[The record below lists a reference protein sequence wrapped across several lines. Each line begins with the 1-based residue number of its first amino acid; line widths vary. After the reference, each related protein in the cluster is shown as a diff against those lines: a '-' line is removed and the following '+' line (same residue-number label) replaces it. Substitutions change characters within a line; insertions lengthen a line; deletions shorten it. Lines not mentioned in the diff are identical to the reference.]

1 MPKRKKDLDKIPKQD
16 KKKKW
21 ERKDLPKIPKE
32 LHSSFATTFPTQD
45 KTTGAWTHATIKLKE
60 EDKVYID
67 NLCLKKVLHPRVLD
81 LDKKPLEGESYGY
94 KMMTLAESIEYIGNS
109 YRNSLSQ
116 TKYFPTKEQNDAF
129 LKELRDVSN
138 RLKELLEETIR
149 DVSNRLKELLE
160 ETIYEDKSVR
170 LILKNNKPI
179 VFGGRAR
186 DFGISVDTIATLKKA
201 IKKLQPDIDRVDT
214 ISTLKK
220 AIKKLQPDIDLAKKR
235 NRPRLLQKIGT
246 DYRCLVY
253 DAVKDAFKRYG
264 LTPTYWER
272 LDPALSEVTG
282 TSTKNWTKR
291 SPFFQCL
298 YIALQHAG
306 ETTIENMDKVHQH
319 SKEQNDAFLKELR
332 DVSNRLKAKNPPSNK
347 TT

>member
-1 MPKRKKDLDKIPKQD
+1 MPKQD

-21 ERKDLPKIPKE
+21 ERKDLDKIPKE
-32 LHSSFATTFPTQD
+32 LHISKSTRFPKQD
-45 KTTGAWTHATIKLKE
+45 KKKKWIWETVKLKE
-60 EDKVYID
+60 EYKVYLD
-67 NLCLKKVLHPRVLD
+67 KLCPKKVSHPDALD

-116 TKYFPTKEQNDAF
+116 TKHFPTKEQNDAF

-160 ETIYEDKSVR
+160 ETIYEDKSVG
-170 LILKNNKPI
+170 LISRNNKPI
-179 VFGGRAR
+179 VIGGRAR
-186 DFGISVDTIATLKKA
+186 DFGISVDTISTLKEA

-264 LTPTYWER
+264 LTPSYWEK
-272 LDPALSEVTG
+272 DG
-282 TSTKNWTKR
+282 KR
-291 SPFFQCL
+291 SPFYECL
-298 YIALQHAG
+298 HIALQHAG
-306 ETTIENMDKVHQH
+306 ATIGSLDKVHQH
-319 SKEQNDAFLKELR
+319 CKEPTK
-332 DVSNRLKAKNPPSNK
+332 
-347 TT
+347 